1 MITSVAVRIVMECI
15 HYMCHYD
22 IYTELRAANKP
33 WGDKCIVT
41 FNAVSTVMHVLLKH
55 RL

>member
-1 MITSVAVRIVMECI
+1 MITSVAVRIVMGCI

-22 IYTELRAANKP
+22 IEFSASNKP

-41 FNAVSTVMHVLLKH
+41 FNVVSTVMHVPLKH
-55 RL
+55 TL